1 MVNRYNKYS
10 YEDLESSI
18 YKKNILYVVCIIFIM
33 TMLGYIFK
41 IQVLSASKNSS
52 FAYNQDIIR
61 PQRGQIFLQNY
72 ALNTP
77 KALTLSNYSTRVIIN
92 PINLKKITAKIPLLD
107 LNLALSSILSY
118 PSKLVSERL
127 ELGIKE
133 TNQYFILFP
142 KIESNNAIQLK
153 STLNDSFYLGSDYS
167 KYDFGS
173 WLGYEDI
180 ELRIYPEN
188 NIASPVVGYLSDNF
202 WANDDIVKDKR
213 CGDIVDKNSVF
224 QANGYK
230 VGLSGIEGKYC
241 SQLYGSNG
249 MRGVTTSK
257 NGENINL
264 TLDYNIQKEAERINE
279 QLIKDNSNNKGKP
292 KNVATIIVEV
302 NNPDQSKNGRVVAM
316 ASNPTF
322 NPNEYSKEYESKPD
336 AFLNYVTDVPYEAGS
351 VLKPLMV
358 SSLLNEYFINKES
371 SPSGTCA
378 TNSKLCV
385 GPNWTFKDLCGGK
398 SYTYGDETIK
408 IKNYNGNCFEG
419 NLGLKEVLRDSINT
433 GIADM
438 SKYITTESLRSYFAD
453 KFNFGKVTGI
463 EAYNEAAGN
472 VKSMYDNGG
481 YNINNAFI
489 GFGQGF
495 TATPAQLAQSYI
507 PLVSGGFTYPIK
519 YIENKEPSKPI
530 QVLKPETTKYV
541 KDYMAAVSSEGY
553 RGTGSKLLLEGY
565 GNGTKTGTAQIAR
578 SLPIKGPDGKPLLDE
593 QGKEKR
599 SWCDY
604 NCNSEKGL
612 YEHTLVGFAP
622 VNKPRFIIVMKISEP
637 RPYESASTSANQV
650 LSKPWKELMQYTLDY
665 MQVPKEY

>member
-10 YEDLESSI
+10 YEDFESSI
-18 YKKNILYVVCIIFIM
+18 YKKNILYAVCLVFIM
-33 TMLGYIFK
+33 TMLGFIFK
-41 IQVLSASKNSS
+41 IQVLSENKNSS

-92 PINLKKITAKIPLLD
+92 PINLKKITAKVPLLD

-118 PSKLVSERL
+118 PSKLVSERMD
-127 ELGIKE
+127 LGMKE

-142 KIESNNAIQLK
+142 KIESVNAIQLK

-202 WANDDIVKDKR
+202 WANEDIIKDKR

-241 SQLYGSNG
+241 SKLYGSNG

-302 NNPDQSKNGRVVAM
+302 NNQDQSKNGRVVAM

-322 NPNEYSKEYESKPD
+322 NPNEYSKEYESKPE

-371 SPSGTCA
+371 SPGGTCA
-378 TNSKLCV
+378 SNSKLCV
-385 GPNWTFKDLCGGK
+385 GPNWTFKDQCGGK

-463 EAYNEAAGN
+463 EAYNEASGN
-472 VKSMYDNGG
+472 VQSMFDNGG

-495 TATPAQLAQSYI
+495 TTTPAQLAQSYI
-507 PLVSGGFTYPIK
+507 PLVSGGFNYPIK
-519 YIENKEPSKPI
+519 YIENKETSKPI

-553 RGTGSKLLLEGY
+553 RGTGSKLLLDGY

-637 RPYESASTSANQV
+637 RPYESANTSANQV